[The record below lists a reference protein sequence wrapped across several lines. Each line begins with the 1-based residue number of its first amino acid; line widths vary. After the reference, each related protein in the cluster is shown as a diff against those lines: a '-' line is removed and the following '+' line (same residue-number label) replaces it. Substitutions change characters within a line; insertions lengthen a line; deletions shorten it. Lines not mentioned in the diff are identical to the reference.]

1 MKLFFIKKEQTEVT
15 DLILIE
21 KYKSTGENS
30 YVGDLFERYAH
41 LVYGIC
47 LKYYQDRENSK
58 DAVMQIFEKLL
69 TDLKEHEIQNFKSW
83 LHVLTKNHC
92 LMDLRKSKN
101 KIQIDSFDYSMDS
114 QSFMHHNEEEQLEE
128 DIRKLESGMESL
140 TPEQQTCI
148 KLFYLE
154 KRCYAE
160 ISDQTG
166 FELKKVKSYIQ
177 NGKRNLKLFMQKHH
191 E

>member
-1 MKLFFIKKEQTEVT
+1 MKLFFSKKDPSEVS
-15 DLILIE
+15 DLVLIE
-21 KYKSTGENS
+21 KYKATGDNS

-69 TDLKEHEIQNFKSW
+69 TSLKEHDIQNFKSW

-101 KIQIDSFDYSMDS
+101 KF
-114 QSFMHHNEEEQLEE
+114 
-128 DIRKLESGMESL
+128 R
-140 TPEQQTCI
+140 
-148 KLFYLE
+148 
-154 KRCYAE
+154 
-160 ISDQTG
+160 
-166 FELKKVKSYIQ
+166 
-177 NGKRNLKLFMQKHH
+177 
-191 E
+191 

>member
-1 MKLFFIKKEQTEVT
+1 LKLFFSKKEQTEVS
-15 DLILIE
+15 DLVLIE
-21 KYKSTGENS
+21 KYKSTGDNS

-47 LKYYQDRENSK
+47 LKYYQDKENSK

-69 TDLKEHEIQNFKSW
+69 TSLKEHDIQNFKSW

-101 KIQIDSFDYSMDS
+101 KIPIDSIDYSMDS
-114 QSFMHHNEEEQLEE
+114 ESFMHHNEEEQLEE
-128 DIRKLESGMESL
+128 DIRKLESAMESL
-140 TPEQQTCI
+140 TSEQQTCI

-154 KRCYAE
+154 KRSYDE

-166 FELKKVKSYIQ
+166 FELKKIKSYIQ

>member
-1 MKLFFIKKEQTEVT
+1 MKLFFSKKEQTEVS
-15 DLILIE
+15 DLVLIE
-21 KYKSTGENS
+21 KYKSTGDNS

-47 LKYYQDRENSK
+47 LKYYQDKENSK

-69 TDLKEHEIQNFKSW
+69 TSLKEHDIQNFKSW

-101 KIQIDSFDYSMDS
+101 KIPIDSIDYSMDS
-114 QSFMHHNEEEQLEE
+114 ESFMHHNEEEQLEE
-128 DIRKLESGMESL
+128 DIRKLESAMESL
-140 TPEQQTCI
+140 TSEQQTCI

-154 KRCYAE
+154 KRSYDE

-166 FELKKVKSYIQ
+166 FELKKIKSYIQ